1 MNDPVRAVL
10 PLLASSS
17 LAAEAGAGKRVEGPM
32 SDYKAVAQEM
42 FGAIAAGGDVDAAV
56 DKYMAEDFIE
66 HEEIPGMGNTRDT
79 PRQLF
84 KMMHAAITDFHV
96 DVHDLLQE
104 GDKVVA
110 RVSFVGTHTGEFMGV
125 PASGNPVDINAIDIL
140 QFRGDQCVAHWGV
153 MDMAGALAQM
163 GAGPPA

>member
-1 MNDPVRAVL
+1 
-10 PLLASSS
+10 
-17 LAAEAGAGKRVEGPM
+17 M
-32 SDYKAVAQEM
+32 SDYKAVAEEM

-66 HEEIPGMGNTRDT
+66 HEEIPGMGSTRDT

>member
-1 MNDPVRAVL
+1 
-10 PLLASSS
+10 
-17 LAAEAGAGKRVEGPM
+17 M
-32 SDYKAVAQEM
+32 SDYKTLVREM
-42 FGAIAAGGDVDAAV
+42 FGAIGSGQDVDAAI
-56 DKYMAEDFIE
+56 DRYMAEDFVE
-66 HEEIPGMGNTRDT
+66 HEEIPGMDNTRDT

-104 GDKVVA
+104 DDKVVA

-125 PASGNPVDINAIDIL
+125 PASGNPVNINAVDIM
-140 QFRGDQCVAHWGV
+140 QFRGEQCVAHWGV

-163 GAGPPA
+163 GAGPQT

>member
-1 MNDPVRAVL
+1 
-10 PLLASSS
+10 
-17 LAAEAGAGKRVEGPM
+17 M
-32 SDYKAVAQEM
+32 SDYKALVREM
-42 FGAIAAGGDVDAAV
+42 LKGIAAGGDIDAVV
-56 DKYMAEDFIE
+56 DKYVAEDFIE

-110 RVSFVGTHTGEFMGV
+110 RISFVGTHTGEFMGV
-125 PASGNPVDINAIDIL
+125 PASGNPVNINAIDIL

-153 MDMAGALAQM
+153 MDMAGALASTCASS
-163 GAGPPA
+163 GRSASRPPRSLHSVRGRGIRGRAIR